1 MKTVPDSVKSIGS
14 GVFFGCTSLTSI
26 TIGSGV
32 RSIIGYAFY
41 GCPALE
47 KVYYKGTA
55 ADWEKISINN
65 NSDLTNATRYYY
77 SESKPTGSGNYWHYV
92 DGKPTVWASDEEN

>member
-1 MKTVPDSVKSIGS
+1 MKTVTGCVKSIGS

-26 TIGSGV
+26 TIPDSV
-32 RSIIGYAFY
+32 TSIGEYAFY
-41 GCPALE
+41 GCTSLE

>member
-32 RSIIGYAFY
+32 RSIIGYAFS
-41 GCPALE
+41 GCPALVT
-47 KVYYKGTA
+47 VYYKGTA
-55 ADWEKISINN
+55 EDWK
-65 NSDLTNATRYYY
+65 
-77 SESKPTGSGNYWHYV
+77 KSGLV
-92 DGKPTVWASDEEN
+92 LIIILQMQRGTITVKASRREAEIIGTT